1 MTAKKYNEMDDYYT
15 TWNEII
21 VSSLL
26 TVGLGDHAANF
37 MVLLEVQNHL
47 CLPHCDGHIYKE
59 KIRLCKVQC
68 LQYNTALP
76 IHKKGYI
83 SVQLIRCLNIKYREW
98 KS

>member
-37 MVLLEVQNHL
+37 MVLLEVEN
-47 CLPHCDGHIYKE
+47 
-59 KIRLCKVQC
+59 RLC
-68 LQYNTALP
+68 
-76 IHKKGYI
+76 
-83 SVQLIRCLNIKYREW
+83 
-98 KS
+98 